1 MELRHVGLDHHD
13 HLRSSTFIWN
23 RYTSGIALLLERL
36 LQHLVHPLW
45 TLGQSVALA
54 LALALTLALALA
66 LVLALA
72 LALALATHVIQHVVN
87 CLDVKR
93 ARVSKQSYTKG

>member
-54 LALALTLALALA
+54 LAPT
-66 LVLALA
+66 
-72 LALALATHVIQHVVN
+72 LATHVIQHIVN
-87 CLDVKR
+87 CLDEKR

>member
-45 TLGQSVALA
+45 TLVQSVALALA

-66 LVLALA
+66 L
-72 LALALATHVIQHVVN
+72 ALATHVIQHFVN

>member
-13 HLRSSTFIWN
+13 HLRSNTFIWN

-54 LALALTLALALA
+54 LALALALT
-66 LVLALA
+66 LALA
-72 LALALATHVIQHVVN
+72 LALALATQWHVIQHVVN
-87 CLDVKR
+87 CSDVKR